1 MILANTSQKPDL
13 DRKAITTLGDSLYN
27 RGDLFGAQFCYLMAQ
42 VGFGKYSTVNQET
55 ALMFNSNNTIRLI
68 LLGSS
73 HHKNFL
79 EFATNDAIIM
89 TEIYEYACT
98 LNDDK
103 FSIAEFQPYKYLL
116 ATRMLD
122 YGFYMKTLMYMEQIS
137 KHIELDPSKYTN
149 DFINKIFT
157 LGDRLKY
164 HDPGLEKTLDELN
177 NSPYDQGNASV
188 VEDQKWLQ
196 NLHTILVNATQY
208 QEQHVDQFAVQQQY
222 NQLSPQEQADQ
233 YHQNQLK
240 SQIDQQFAEINQ
252 QFNEL
257 NMQYASTNNDEQ
269 STNYGYQSV
278 PQQGVPPTSVSNDNN
293 FIQPPISFYDPQQ
306 QQPQLQQDNYDQFSM
321 QRRPSQTQPEIPQ
334 PQTVEPDSIDY
345 YAQQQQQQQQ
355 LQQQPNLMYPGQVD
369 NAPQNQ
375 TYDYWNQQQ
384 NAEVSRK

>member
-1 MILANTSQKPDL
+1 MILSNTSQKPDL

-42 VGFGKYSTVNQET
+42 VGFGKYSTVNKET
-55 ALMFNSNNTIRLI
+55 ALMFNSNNTVRLI

-103 FSIAEFQPYKYLL
+103 FSITEFQPYKYLL

-149 DFINKIFT
+149 DFINKVYT

-188 VEDQKWLQ
+188 IEDQQWLKT
-196 NLHTILVNATQY
+196 LHAILVNSNQY
-208 QEQHVDQFAVQQQY
+208 KEHHIDQFASQQDY
-222 NQLSPQEQADQ
+222 NQLSPEEKADE
-233 YHQNQLK
+233 YYQNQLK
-240 SQIDQQFAEINQ
+240 SQIDQQFTEINQ

-257 NMQYASTNNDEQ
+257 NKQYALNNEQ
-269 STNYGYQSV
+269 SFNYGYQPV
-278 PQQGVPPTSVSNDNN
+278 QQDVLPTSISNDNN
-293 FIQPPISFYDPQQ
+293 LNQAPISFYDPQQ
-306 QQPQLQQDNYDQFSM
+306 QAPQIQQDNFDQSSQ
-321 QRRPSQTQPEIPQ
+321 QRRPSQIQPEILQ
-334 PQTVEPDSIDY
+334 QSSTEVDNIDY
-345 YAQQQQQQQQ
+345 YTQQQQHQQQQQQQPQ
-355 LQQQPNLMYPGQVD
+355 SHLMYPAQVD
-369 NAPQNQ
+369 NNSSQNQ
-375 TYDYWNQQQ
+375 AYDYWNQQQ